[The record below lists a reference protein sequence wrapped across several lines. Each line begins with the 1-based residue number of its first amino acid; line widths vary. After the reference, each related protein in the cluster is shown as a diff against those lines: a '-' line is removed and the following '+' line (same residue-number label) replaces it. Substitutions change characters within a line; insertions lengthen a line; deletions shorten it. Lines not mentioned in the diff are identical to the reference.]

1 MRWRFLPVVEQAQ
14 EESTLILEAKEYETR
29 ILIDPD
35 TYINIFFDTSGSMNS
50 TLAPLQQARDLYLRN
65 ALLPFFDNNEGVYD
79 NNVTFIN
86 IGNERPIEWISMIY
100 GPLTTSNFGNSNKII
115 NLAFTDENSPYN
127 QLQSVNSVLIQDIN
141 ALSSN
146 LAVIPNQAA
155 YSDNYR
161 SILFS
166 VINSGVPS
174 YQEGAYDLIKGEGVF
189 ETNSTALK
197 ISELVDEGKIGLMR
211 LVPQG
216 RSAQYYT
223 DLIISAIEGLGYTTD
238 P

>member
-65 ALLPFFDNNEGVYD
+65 ALLPFFDNNGNVYD

-86 IGNERPIEWISMIY
+86 ISNERPIQWISMIY
-100 GPLTTSNFGNSNKII
+100 GPLTASNFGNSNKII

-127 QLQSVNSVLIQDIN
+127 QLQSVNSTLINDIN
-141 ALSSN
+141 ALNSN